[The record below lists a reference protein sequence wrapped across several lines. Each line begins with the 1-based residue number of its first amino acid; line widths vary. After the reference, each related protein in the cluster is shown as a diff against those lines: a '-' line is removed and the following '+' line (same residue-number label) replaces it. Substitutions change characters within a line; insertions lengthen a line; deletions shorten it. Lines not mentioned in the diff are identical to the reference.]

1 MNKFALAAA
10 ALLVSTGAWA
20 EGYQINTL
28 SAKQLG
34 MGHTGT
40 ALKLGSESMI
50 FNPGALGFS
59 DRTLDISG
67 AVTGIKAVATA
78 THKGQDYRTANGLST
93 PLAVNV
99 AFKVFD
105 NLQAGVSFYTPYG
118 SAINW
123 TNDWPG
129 AELNQKV
136 DLKVYNIQ
144 PTLSWRITPKLSVG
158 VGMMISWGSVDLNK
172 ALVSGSSFDKLAAS
186 QGLPSNLGNAAAA
199 SINLKGTSQISLG
212 ANVGVMYDIDKH
224 WTVGANFRTKMGM
237 KVEAGLAHVD
247 YANEMARVA
256 LEKTL
261 GLINEANFKSEMPC
275 PYVLNVGVAYKP
287 IPRLTLAADLQYTGW
302 KTYKNLN
309 IEFPEHLAPF
319 NQHIRKDY
327 KNAFAYH
334 VGAQY
339 AVTDRT
345 DLRLGLM
352 VDTSPVNKEYYNPE
366 TPGMTKIEPTVGFSF
381 RPVKNLSVDVAFM
394 YIVGT
399 GEKNAKCTYTDLL
412 TQQPVTFEADYHV
425 HAFAPS
431 IGISYTF

>member
-20 EGYQINTL
+20 EGYQINTF

-67 AVTGIKAVATA
+67 SVTGIKAVATA

-105 NLQAGVSFYTPYG
+105 NLQAGVSFYTPCG

>member
-67 AVTGIKAVATA
+67 SVTGIKAVATA

-412 TQQPVTFEADYHV
+412 TQQPVTFEADYHI

>member
-20 EGYQINTL
+20 EGYKINTV
-28 SAKQLG
+28 SAKQWG

-67 AVTGIKAVATA
+67 SVTGIKAVATA

>member
-67 AVTGIKAVATA
+67 SVTGIKAVATA

-261 GLINEANFKSEMPC
+261 SLINEANFKSEMPC

-425 HAFAPS
+425 HASAPS

>member
-1 MNKFALAAA
+1 M
-10 ALLVSTGAWA
+10 
-20 EGYQINTL
+20 
-28 SAKQLG
+28 
-34 MGHTGT
+34 
-40 ALKLGSESMI
+40 
-50 FNPGALGFS
+50 
-59 DRTLDISG
+59 
-67 AVTGIKAVATA
+67 
-78 THKGQDYRTANGLST
+78 
-93 PLAVNV
+93 
-99 AFKVFD
+99 
-105 NLQAGVSFYTPYG
+105 
-118 SAINW
+118 
-123 TNDWPG
+123 
-129 AELNQKV
+129 
-136 DLKVYNIQ
+136 KVYNIQ

>member
-1 MNKFALAAA
+1 
-10 ALLVSTGAWA
+10 
-20 EGYQINTL
+20 
-28 SAKQLG
+28 
-34 MGHTGT
+34 
-40 ALKLGSESMI
+40 
-50 FNPGALGFS
+50 
-59 DRTLDISG
+59 
-67 AVTGIKAVATA
+67 
-78 THKGQDYRTANGLST
+78 
-93 PLAVNV
+93 
-99 AFKVFD
+99 
-105 NLQAGVSFYTPYG
+105 
-118 SAINW
+118 
-123 TNDWPG
+123 
-129 AELNQKV
+129 
-136 DLKVYNIQ
+136 
-144 PTLSWRITPKLSVG
+144 
-158 VGMMISWGSVDLNK
+158 
-172 ALVSGSSFDKLAAS
+172 
-186 QGLPSNLGNAAAA
+186 
-199 SINLKGTSQISLG
+199 
-212 ANVGVMYDIDKH
+212 MYDIDKH

-381 RPVKNLSVDVAFM
+381 RPV
-394 YIVGT
+394 
-399 GEKNAKCTYTDLL
+399 
-412 TQQPVTFEADYHV
+412 
-425 HAFAPS
+425 
-431 IGISYTF
+431 

>member
-67 AVTGIKAVATA
+67 SVTGIKAVATA

-105 NLQAGVSFYTPYG
+105 NLPAGVSFYTPFG

-129 AELNQKV
+129 AALNQKV

-275 PYVLNVGVAYKP
+275 PYVLNVGVACKP

>member
-1 MNKFALAAA
+1 
-10 ALLVSTGAWA
+10 
-20 EGYQINTL
+20 
-28 SAKQLG
+28 
-34 MGHTGT
+34 
-40 ALKLGSESMI
+40 MI

-67 AVTGIKAVATA
+67 SVTGIKAVATA

>member
-67 AVTGIKAVATA
+67 SVTGIKAVATA

-144 PTLSWRITPKLSVG
+144 PPLSWRITPKLSVG

-381 RPVKNLSVDVAFM
+381 LPVKNLSVDVAFM

>member
-67 AVTGIKAVATA
+67 SVTGIKAVATA

-99 AFKVFD
+99 ALKVFD

>member
-67 AVTGIKAVATA
+67 SVTGIKAVATA

-261 GLINEANFKSEMPC
+261 GLINEANFKS
-275 PYVLNVGVAYKP
+275 
-287 IPRLTLAADLQYTGW
+287 
-302 KTYKNLN
+302 
-309 IEFPEHLAPF
+309 
-319 NQHIRKDY
+319 
-327 KNAFAYH
+327 
-334 VGAQY
+334 
-339 AVTDRT
+339 
-345 DLRLGLM
+345 
-352 VDTSPVNKEYYNPE
+352 
-366 TPGMTKIEPTVGFSF
+366 
-381 RPVKNLSVDVAFM
+381 
-394 YIVGT
+394 
-399 GEKNAKCTYTDLL
+399 
-412 TQQPVTFEADYHV
+412 
-425 HAFAPS
+425 
-431 IGISYTF
+431 

>member
-67 AVTGIKAVATA
+67 SVTGIKAVATA

-256 LEKTL
+256 LKKTL

>member
-1 MNKFALAAA
+1 MNKFELAAA

-67 AVTGIKAVATA
+67 SVTGIKAVATA

>member
-67 AVTGIKAVATA
+67 SVTGIKAVATA

-144 PTLSWRITPKLSVG
+144 RTLSWRITPKLSVG